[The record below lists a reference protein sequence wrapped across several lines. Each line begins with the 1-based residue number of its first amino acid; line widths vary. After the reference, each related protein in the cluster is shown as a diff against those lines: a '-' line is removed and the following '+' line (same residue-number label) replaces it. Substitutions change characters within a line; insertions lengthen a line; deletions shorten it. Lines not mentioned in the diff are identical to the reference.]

1 MKRFLK
7 GFYFAFNGIK
17 YSFKT
22 QLNFKIHAFLAALAL
37 ILSYVLQIAI
47 REFIWI
53 IAAISLVFIVELINT
68 AIETLVD
75 LVSSELNPKAGLI
88 KDISAAAVLISAI
101 FAFLVGCFIFL
112 PKLIHAL

>member
-22 QLNFKIHAFLAALAL
+22 QRNFRIHVFLAALAL

-47 REFIWI
+47 CEWIWI
-53 IAAISLVFIVELINT
+53 IATISLVLIVELINT

-75 LVSSELNPKAGLI
+75 LVSPEFNPKAGLI

-112 PKLIHAL
+112 PKLIHVI

>member
-1 MKRFLK
+1 MKKFFK

-22 QLNFKIHAFLAALAL
+22 QLNFRIHVFLAALAL

-47 REFIWI
+47 CEWIWI
-53 IAAISLVFIVELINT
+53 IATISLVLIVELINT

-75 LVSSELNPKAGLI
+75 LVSPEFNPKAGLI

-112 PKLIHAL
+112 PKLIHVI

>member
-22 QLNFKIHAFLAALAL
+22 QLNFRVHAFLGALAL
-37 ILSYVLQIAI
+37 IISYILQIAI
-47 REFIWI
+47 CEWIWI
-53 IAAISLVFIVELINT
+53 IAAISLVLIVELINT

-75 LVSSELNPKAGLI
+75 LVSPEFNPKAGLI

-112 PKLIHAL
+112 PKLFHAL

>member
-1 MKRFLK
+1 MEKFLK

-22 QLNFKIHAFLAALAL
+22 QLNFRIHGFLSLIALL
-37 ILSYVLQIAI
+37 LSYFLQITLN
-47 REFIWI
+47 EWLWI
-53 IAAISLVFIVELINT
+53 IAAIALVLIVELINT

-75 LVSSELNPKAGLI
+75 LVSPEFNVKAGLI
-88 KDISAAAVLISAI
+88 KDISAAAVLMAAI
-101 FAFLVGCFIFL
+101 FALLIGFIILF